1 MKSIRLD
8 IISKMHFRD
17 TRIKFPET
25 VVKLYDP
32 LWANLHNNISQKLA
46 IELRFKNIL
55 DVYEK

>member
-25 VVKLYDP
+25 VVKLYNP
-32 LWANLHNNISQKLA
+32 LWANLYNNISQKLA
-46 IELRFKNIL
+46 IELRFNNSESI
-55 DVYEK
+55 YEK